1 MGKRYFYAPYI
12 KSPTSDHV
20 CPKKDVGGL
29 SLIPL
34 YYKYSLKPL
43 PNYVLSIYYNIC
55 FVMN

>member
-1 MGKRYFYAPYI
+1 M
-12 KSPTSDHV
+12 
-20 CPKKDVGGL
+20 GGL